1 MKKILVFFKSYFHK
15 IKLNTFIVILSMS
28 FSLFFLIFTMGY
40 IRYYTYTLDAFE
52 DSNLNNSIYF
62 MFDWNEY
69 DETMN
74 YEEAFDQVHNMLLSE
89 NSIKSTLQ
97 TVSANPFV
105 WNETEYITVIFYS
118 EQLQEAFPLRLR
130 NNKNFSKSGIENGT
144 IQCIVGSP
152 YIATGYR
159 DKEIYVSGIDKS
171 ETLKL
176 KVISELNQPY
186 LIPLFTVSSTLM
198 DSSYLFGKGNFL
210 VVKDTK
216 EIREYFSKH
225 SKITYS
231 YNFFILF
238 KDGTMESD
246 IDLIKE
252 KYSKYGRFSS
262 YDEMLENSKK
272 ITTSQIK
279 EALPMPLFCLL
290 IASGLL
296 ISVSV
301 LSIEAK
307 MKDLKVFYLCGC
319 SRAKLYQIIVNS
331 LLFTIIP
338 AVSANILYI
347 IIWQVVS
354 RYRHVTNQHIIIDS
368 FAILMMLIYLCI
380 ITVSVLAVIAIVSRK
395 EKLLKRSSSKRWI
408 Q

>member
-272 ITTSQIK
+272 
-279 EALPMPLFCLL
+279 
-290 IASGLL
+290 
-296 ISVSV
+296 
-301 LSIEAK
+301 
-307 MKDLKVFYLCGC
+307 
-319 SRAKLYQIIVNS
+319 
-331 LLFTIIP
+331 
-338 AVSANILYI
+338 
-347 IIWQVVS
+347 
-354 RYRHVTNQHIIIDS
+354 
-368 FAILMMLIYLCI
+368 
-380 ITVSVLAVIAIVSRK
+380 
-395 EKLLKRSSSKRWI
+395 
-408 Q
+408 